1 MNIGHRDA
9 LYPIQLWN
17 MVDRVADGLSRTNNS
32 VEDWHSVWNDH
43 LKVGYSYYCQ
53 PSTLIF
59 EGTNRLSMFARKM
72 IEEDNLWEDRINDY
86 YAAPANGI
94 RGSHETRKRK
104 YVNQDNNLNALLN
117 DFDNREPLN
126 YLRSCAYHLHF

>member
-1 MNIGHRDA
+1 
-9 LYPIQLWN
+9 
-17 MVDRVADGLSRTNNS
+17 
-32 VEDWHSVWNDH
+32 
-43 LKVGYSYYCQ
+43 
-53 PSTLIF
+53 
-59 EGTNRLSMFARKM
+59 MFARKM

-94 RGSHETRKRK
+94 RGPHETIKRK

-126 YLRSCAYHLHF
+126 YLRSCAYHLHL

>member
-1 MNIGHRDA
+1 
-9 LYPIQLWN
+9 
-17 MVDRVADGLSRTNNS
+17 
-32 VEDWHSVWNDH
+32 
-43 LKVGYSYYCQ
+43 
-53 PSTLIF
+53 
-59 EGTNRLSMFARKM
+59 MFARKM